1 MSKGNFVQERAIIQ
15 LQVLGGTVFIYKV
28 MEAHEYQGEYLAIP
42 CEANPSYVVVSRST
56 TRSSAATA
64 GTIQEKS
71 GVSCDWYKT
80 IVLIVLVLV
89 GVVACAG
96 LAVAVWSSTKVD
108 SIDSRYVLILIPINV

>member
-1 MSKGNFVQERAIIQ
+1 
-15 LQVLGGTVFIYKV
+15 

-108 SIDSRYVLILIPINV
+108 SIDSRYVLILMYELASFIFGMQFQGHMPYFLLSTLTVHAV